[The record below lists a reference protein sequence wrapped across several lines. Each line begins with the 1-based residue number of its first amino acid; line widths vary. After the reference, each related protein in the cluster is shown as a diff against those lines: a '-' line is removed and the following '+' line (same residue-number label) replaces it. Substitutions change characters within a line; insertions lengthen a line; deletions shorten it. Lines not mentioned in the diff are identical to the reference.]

1 MPKTLYVVRS
11 TQTNNFNDPEI
22 MAKIGRLWQE
32 SADLFGQ
39 GSNVYGVYHQYQ
51 SDYKGD
57 YTLSVATENPTE
69 QTSALS
75 VPQTEYRVFP
85 TTREQIVQN
94 WQQIWQLEEAGELQ
108 RAYLVDYEQY
118 SADGQVAIYIGLK

>member
-1 MPKTLYVVRS
+1 M
-11 TQTNNFNDPEI
+11 
-22 MAKIGRLWQE
+22 
-32 SADLFGQ
+32 
-39 GSNVYGVYHQYQ
+39 YHQYQ

-75 VPQTEYRVFP
+75 LPQTEYRVFP
-85 TTREQIVQN
+85 TTRQQIVQT

-118 SADGQVAIYIGLK
+118 GADGQVVIYIGLK